1 MKTTLYQLD
10 SAGNTKVWIIEDVIH
25 SSLGRSADY
34 SKIVIKSG
42 RLNGSLVE
50 NVTEIHEGK
59 NEGKANATTHHTQAL
74 AEIESK
80 IKLQL
85 RKGYVY
91 DLKDAKSSGI
101 LGSGIPSPMLAQK
114 YCRDGKQ
121 KGSKT
126 LKQLGLV
133 GKTIIV
139 QPKLD
144 GNRCMIKI
152 ENHVATMYTRKGDVM
167 PVQLD
172 HITQSLS
179 FVNIYTDEPII
190 LDGELFSKEI
200 SFNTLN
206 GLIKKVNVTPEEMD
220 KRLLIRYHLYDVM
233 MDKGYEI
240 RKRTISSFARARYVE
255 IVPSYE
261 IVATDY
267 TIQQWLEKFL
277 EEGHEGLMIRQ
288 LGMPYEHKR
297 TWQLCKV
304 KVFEDEEFKLV
315 GFKEDVRGGFVGSF
329 VMYDSHYFVEF
340 DAGASG
346 QSVEERV
353 EMWNNPKA
361 YIGKMATVEFF
372 GRSEYNKPRFPK
384 FKGIRE

>member
-10 SAGNTKVWIIEDVIH
+10 SAGNTKVWIIEVTSDSDWSVL
-25 SSLGRSADY
+25 S
-34 SKIVIKSG
+34 IKSG
-42 RLNGSLVE
+42 RLNGKLVE
-50 NVTEIHEGK
+50 NVTNYTEGK
-59 NEGKANATTHHTQAL
+59 NQGKANETNHYTQAI
-74 AEIESK
+74 AEMESK

-91 DLKDAKSSGI
+91 NLEDAKSSAV
-101 LGSGIPSPMLAQK
+101 LGSGIPQPMLAQK

-126 LKQLGLV
+126 LKQLGLY

-152 ENHVATMYTRKGDVM
+152 NNNGKATMYTRKGDVM

-172 HITQSLS
+172 HIVASLR
-179 FVNIYTDEPII
+179 NPYMNDII
-190 LDGELFSKEI
+190 IDGELFSNEI

-206 GLIKKVNVTPEEMD
+206 GLLKKVNASDED
-220 KRLLIRYHLYDVM
+220 KEKRKLIRFHLYDCM
-233 MDKGYEI
+233 IKNGYEI
-240 RKRTISSFARARYVE
+240 RSKIISQFRSEYVE

-261 IVATDY
+261 IVATDDN
-267 TIQQWLEKFL
+267 IQKWLERFL

-288 LGMPYEHKR
+288 LGMPYENKR

-315 GFKEDVRGGFVGSF
+315 DFEEDVRGGFVGAF
-329 VMYDSHYFVEF
+329 VMQDKKGNRFN
-340 DAGASG
+340 AGASG

-353 EMWNNPKA
+353 HMWNNPHQYLNKL
-361 YIGKMATVEFF
+361 ATVEFF
-372 GRSEYNKPRFPK
+372 GRSEYGVPRFPK

>member
-59 NEGKANATTHHTQAL
+59 NEGKANETNHYTQAV
-74 AEIESK
+74 AEMESK

-91 DLKDAKSSGI
+91 NLEDAKSSAI
-101 LGSGIPSPMLAQK
+101 LGSGIPQPMLAQK

-167 PVQLD
+167 PVQLN
-172 HITQSLS
+172 HILQGIMEQNLYPYEL
-179 FVNIYTDEPII
+179 VI
-190 LDGELFSKEI
+190 LDGELFSEEI

-206 GLIKKVNVTPEEMD
+206 GLIKKVTVTSED
-220 KRLLIRYHLYDVM
+220 KEKRKLIKFHLYDVM
-233 MDKGYEI
+233 FIEGYE
-240 RKRTISSFARARYVE
+240 KRSKFIQAFADVKNIE

-261 IVATDY
+261 IVASDD
-267 TIQQWLEKFL
+267 TIQHWLEKFL
-277 EEGHEGLMIRQ
+277 KEGHEGLMIRQ

-315 GFKEDVRGGFVGSF
+315 GFEEDVRGGFVGAF
-329 VMYDSHYFVEF
+329 TMQDKKGNRFN
-340 DAGASG
+340 AGASG

-353 EMWNNPKA
+353 EMWNNPDK
-361 YIGKMATVEFF
+361 YIGKLATVEFF
-372 GRSEYNKPRFPK
+372 GRSEYGIPRFPK
-384 FKGIRE
+384 FKGVREN